1 MYSLWKGHCPH
12 KCEFPDERHHKLRSF
27 CVIKLEL
34 DFWKH
39 LKWIQ
44 AALLCFSSEKTLA
57 AWMLA
62 GTRRKI
68 NKVSPLL
75 IHRVLSVLR
84 HSQRV
89 SVGSKVHICA
99 SQAPRKQHSLTG
111 AINRG
116 TWEVPQPQKA
126 AQARCSSS
134 SFTRQSQNPISST
147 ALILAECIAA
157 QFVFL
162 GQDLP
167 LLEGVSWLSESHNVH
182 WCSGS
187 TVAQLLQGR
196 LSLSGC
202 STEWHKL
209 CVQRTAS
216 KGGVWTENSSILS
229 NFCSHQWCK
238 ALLPPL
244 YFWKKDLF

>member
-12 KCEFPDERHHKLRSF
+12 RCEFPDERQHKFCSF

-34 DFWKH
+34 GFWKH

-44 AALLCFSSEKTLA
+44 AALLCFSSEKTLT

-75 IHRVLSVLR
+75 IHRVLSVFR
-84 HSQRV
+84 HSQRA

-99 SQAPRKQHSLTG
+99 SQVPRKQHSLTG
-111 AINRG
+111 AMN

-126 AQARCSSS
+126 AQARCCLS
-134 SFTRQSQNPISST
+134 SFPRQPENPTSST
-147 ALILAECIAA
+147 AKTSAECILAL
-157 QFVFL
+157 FVFL
-162 GQDLP
+162 GQDP
-167 LLEGVSWLSESHNVH
+167 PQLEGVSWLFKSHNASGS
-182 WCSGS
+182 SGS
-187 TVAQLLQGR
+187 TVAQLLQGG
-196 LSLSGC
+196 LSLSG
-202 STEWHKL
+202 SSSERHKA
-209 CVQRTAS
+209 CIQRTAS
-216 KGGVWTENSSILS
+216 KGGIWTEISSIPC
-229 NFCSHQWCK
+229 NFCSHQCCK

-244 YFWKKDLF
+244 YFWKKDLV